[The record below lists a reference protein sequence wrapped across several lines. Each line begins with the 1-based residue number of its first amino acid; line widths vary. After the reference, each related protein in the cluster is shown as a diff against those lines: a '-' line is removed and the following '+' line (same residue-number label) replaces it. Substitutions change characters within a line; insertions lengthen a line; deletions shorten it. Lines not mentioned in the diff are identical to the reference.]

1 MNTFPSKD
9 RVVQAVLHSIIG
21 PSKHCSFLIMPN
33 AATQTARSHVVD
45 ALETIR
51 TELTKVADGRKMRI
65 ADREFVE
72 YYEQTLA
79 SLKACVSKWLV
90 TNHGESA
97 EDLYGLF
104 DLRCTL
110 NNATRVTLEVAKEVY
125 AMIQAEE
132 PARTVVTR
140 SLLVSLLLKS
150 GAEFPIQLGDEV
162 ICHDRA
168 AAYADN
174 SELLLELE
182 YRVGKG
188 TEAAQL
194 MPTGIDKFMV
204 RNFARLPLHTKI
216 AVLKAAADGS
226 MEDHIKATLSRKRKR
241 VPIAFPEEPQTV
253 SQSAQVD
260 IDCDP
265 FGLAVVEDRVF
276 AGVFEPLDRGDI
288 QAAIDIANLTVAQ
301 TQAMDRLYSFF
312 DECLA

>member
-1 MNTFPSKD
+1 
-9 RVVQAVLHSIIG
+9 
-21 PSKHCSFLIMPN
+21 MPN
-33 AATQTARSHVVD
+33 AATQTTRSHVVD
-45 ALETIR
+45 AVETIR
-51 TELTKVADGRKMRI
+51 TELTKVADGRTLSA
-65 ADREFVE
+65 ADRDDFVE
-72 YYEQTLA
+72 YYEETLT
-79 SLKACVSKWLV
+79 SLKACVSEWLA
-90 TNHGESA
+90 TNHGENA

-110 NNATRVTLEVAKEVY
+110 NSATRVTLKVANEVY

-132 PARTVVTR
+132 PARAVATR
-140 SLLVSLLLKS
+140 SLLVSLLRKS
-150 GAEFPIQLGDEV
+150 GAQFPIQLGDEV
-162 ICHDRA
+162 ICCDRA

-194 MPTGIDKFMV
+194 MPTSIEKFMV

-216 AVLKAAADGS
+216 AVLKAAADGP
-226 MEDHIKATLSRKRKR
+226 MEDHIKTTLSRKRKR
-241 VPIAFPEEPQTV
+241 LPITFPEEPQAV
-253 SQSAQVD
+253 SQSAQAD

-265 FGLAVVEDRVF
+265 FGLATVEDRVF

-288 QAAIDIANLTVAQ
+288 QAVIDIANHTVAQ
-301 TQAMDRLYSFF
+301 TQAMANLYNYL